1 MSSLLSGVII
11 LGTNFL
17 FFSKMSPQ
25 DGSPQKLRNYVYI
38 CKSYAEKTEASFFP
52 DTVYISLLQNS

>member
-1 MSSLLSGVII
+1 
-11 LGTNFL
+11 
-17 FFSKMSPQ
+17 MSPQ